1 MSRNIG
7 KYINKNSIGKYS
19 QKIVDHG
26 KQSAI
31 DALKTVYK
39 RAIQKT
45 AEATGDLIRNK
56 IADKIAR
63 VSKTSPRNNSE
74 TSEEVLKKK
83 CIYPKLRK
91 KAVDDLKL
99 KEDWY
104 NNI

>member
-7 KYINKNSIGKYS
+7 KYINKNSSGKYS

-31 DALKTVYK
+31 DALKTVQQ

-63 VSKTSPRNNSE
+63 VLKTSPQNNSE
-74 TSEEVLKKK
+74 TNEEVRKKK
-83 CIYPKLRK
+83 CIYP
-91 KAVDDLKL
+91 
-99 KEDWY
+99 
-104 NNI
+104 